1 MEEYESDSRKGDP
14 NSGVTKPGT
23 KYYMNLIRADERIAP
38 KFKGRVLEPREADRA
53 KRKDRKA

>member
-14 NSGVTKPGT
+14 NSGITKPGT

-38 KFKGRVLEPREADRA
+38 KFKGLMPDSRSMEKRLRRDKRA
-53 KRKDRKA
+53 